1 MLVTTAGRYALRA
14 LFDLAIHSNG
24 KPVRIKDIST
34 RQKISNRYLEQI
46 FSKLFR
52 AGLIRGRRGP
62 SGGYVLAKEAQ
73 DITVADVVTAAE
85 GSLQPAALTCITP
98 DGDPSNGCELFEEC
112 MCRHVWNETRK
123 VLFDYLNSVTLADLC
138 NRASKKGNFS
148 REACPGGQQMFRDS

>member
-14 LFDLAIHSNG
+14 LFDLAIHSSG
-24 KPVRIKDIST
+24 KPIRIKDISA

-52 AGLIRGRRGP
+52 AGLIKGRRGP
-62 SGGYVLAKEAQ
+62 SGGYVLAKEAH

-85 GSLQPAALTCITP
+85 GSLQPAALTCATP
-98 DGDPSNGCELFEEC
+98 EGDTPNGCELFEDC

-123 VLFDYLNSVTLADLC
+123 VLFDYLNSITLADLC
-138 NRASKKGNFS
+138 TRAGKKENFS
-148 REACPGGQQMFRDS
+148 REACPGGQQAIGDS

>member
-24 KPVRIKDIST
+24 KPIRIKDISA

-46 FSKLFR
+46 FSKLFS

-73 DITVADVVTAAE
+73 NITVADVVTAAE
-85 GSLQPAALTCITP
+85 GSLQPTALTCLTP
-98 DGDPSNGCELFEEC
+98 EGDNRNGCELFEEC
-112 MCRHVWNETRK
+112 MCRNVWNETRR

-138 NRASKKGNFS
+138 DQAYKRANSS
-148 REACPGGQQMFRDS
+148 HEACPGGQQMVRDL